1 MLMWLPKYLFAFRGS
16 PGCGRWNPTCYHEHE
31 VLPIIM
37 DANNKCS
44 ETLPV
49 PATKKKPYVKPSFR
63 CEKVFETTA
72 LSCGRTPNSSFLY
85 NIDPKAS

>member
-1 MLMWLPKYLFAFRGS
+1 
-16 PGCGRWNPTCYHEHE
+16 
-31 VLPIIM
+31 M

-44 ETLPV
+44 ETPPV

-72 LSCGRTPNSSFLY
+72 LGCGKTPDASQY
-85 NIDPKAS
+85 NINPKAP

>member
-1 MLMWLPKYLFAFRGS
+1 MLMWLPKYLFAFRDHRARRLKS
-16 PGCGRWNPTCYHEHE
+16 LRPTTSTRFF
-31 VLPIIM
+31 VM

-63 CEKVFETTA
+63 CEKVFETNA
-72 LSCGRTPNSSFLY
+72 VGCGKTPTSSFQY